1 MITSIK
7 AVVTDSTEPFHNIA
21 LESRLLDVCDGH
33 TVYMYLWRNDK
44 TVVIGKFQN
53 AFQECD
59 IDRLQSVGGTLVRR
73 LTGGG
78 AVYHDVNN
86 LNFSFVAHKDNYDKA
101 RQQAVILRAV
111 RRLGIKAEVSGRND
125 ITVDGKK
132 FSGNSFL
139 TRGDVT
145 LHNGTIMI
153 DTDKDMM
160 SKCLTVSKD
169 KMQSKGVAS
178 VRSRTVNL
186 RQYDKTLTTGKMALE
201 LLRAFGD
208 VYELPVQLIKEDEL
222 GSAEIEKI
230 KTDVFMNDAFRF
242 GTNPSFT
249 DTVSGRFAWGGV
261 EVRYS
266 SGRYAVSVRERICKV
281 FAGRLQAV
289 RKRRCDRRYLHVSIY
304 RRKTLRALCHFPE
317 SLRAATL
324 FLQGLHRPYG

>member
-59 IDRLQSVGGTLVRR
+59 VDRLQSVGGTLVRR

-139 TRGDVT
+139 TRGDVM

-266 SGRYAVSVRERICKV
+266 SEGGVITNAEV
-281 FAGRLQAV
+281 FSDALDTEAI
-289 RKRRCDRRYLHVSIY
+289 DA
-304 RRKTLRALCHFPE
+304 LRAYLPGKDIN
-317 SLRAATL
+317 TL
-324 FLQGLHRPYG
+324 KKIKPDENNKILTDTVGLF

>member
-7 AVVTDSTEPFHNIA
+7 AVVTDSTEPFHNISV
-21 LESRLLDVCDGH
+21 ESRLLDVCDEH
-33 TVYMYLWRNDK
+33 AVYMYLWRNDK

-59 IDRLQSVGGTLVRR
+59 IDRLQSIGGSLVRR

-86 LNFSFVAHKDNYDKA
+86 LNFSFVAHKNNYDKVK
-101 RQQAVILRAV
+101 QQAVILYAV

-139 TRGDVT
+139 TRGDIM

-160 SKCLTVSKD
+160 EKCLTVSKE
-169 KMQSKGVAS
+169 KMCSKGVAS
-178 VRSRTVNL
+178 VKSRTTNL
-186 RQYDKTLTTGKMALE
+186 KQYDKTLTTGKMAIE
-201 LLRAFGD
+201 LLKAFGD
-208 VYELPVQLIKEDEL
+208 VYEMPVQLIKEEDL
-222 GSAEIEKI
+222 GVNEIEKI
-230 KTDVFMNDAFRF
+230 KNDIFMNDAFRF

-249 DTVSGRFAWGGV
+249 DTVNGRFEWGGV
-261 EVRYS
+261 EVCYS
-266 SGRYAVSVRERICKV
+266 SENGVITGAQVYSDAIDTD
-281 FAGRLQAV
+281 AIDA
-289 RKRRCDRRYLHVSIY
+289 
-304 RRKTLRALCHFPE
+304 LRAYLPGKDIN
-317 SLRAATL
+317 TL
-324 FLQGLHRPYG
+324 KKIKPDENNKILTDVVGLF